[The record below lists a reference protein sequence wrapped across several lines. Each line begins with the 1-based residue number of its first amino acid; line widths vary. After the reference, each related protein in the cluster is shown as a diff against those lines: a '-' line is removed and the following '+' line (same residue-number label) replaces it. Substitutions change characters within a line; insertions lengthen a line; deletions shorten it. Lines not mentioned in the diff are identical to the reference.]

1 MRSSEICRVYEN
13 KALREEEG
21 GLIRP
26 GGLEMTQRAVT
37 LSSLRP
43 GSLVLDIG
51 CGTGAA
57 MDYLTGRCAL
67 RAFGIDLSS
76 LLLAQGHEKNP
87 GLPLA
92 RASGADLPF
101 ADASVDAVLA
111 ECSLSV
117 MDNVEKVLYE
127 CSRVLKHEGFLL
139 VQDVYARRPDCG
151 EGLSGLPVRCCLTG
165 AVSRQ
170 QWAGRLERSGFAVL
184 FWEDHSL
191 ALKEFA
197 ARLIFSHGSLET
209 LWRRSS
215 STPEI
220 EKGREIQCAVS
231 SAKPGYFLAVAK
243 KITGAANGVKP

>member
-1 MRSSEICRVYEN
+1 MKSSEICRVYEN
-13 KALREEEG
+13 EALSEAG
-21 GLIRP
+21 CGLIRP
-26 GGLEMTQRAVT
+26 GGLELTQKAVA
-37 LSSLRP
+37 LSSLCP

-51 CGTGAA
+51 CGTGGAL
-57 MDYLTGRCAL
+57 DYLTGKCAL

-76 LLLAQGHEKNP
+76 MLLALGHEKNS
-87 GLPLA
+87 GLLLA
-92 RASGADLPF
+92 RASGADLPL

-117 MDNVEKVLYE
+117 MENVEKVLCE
-127 CSRVLKHEGFLL
+127 CSRVLKQEGFLL
-139 VQDVYARRPDCG
+139 VQDVYARSLNG
-151 EGLSGLPVRCCLTG
+151 GAGLSQLPVRCCLTG

-170 QWAGRLERSGFAVL
+170 EWAERLERSGFVVF

-209 LWRRSS
+209 LWRCSNS
-215 STPEI
+215 KPEI

-243 KITGAANGVKP
+243 KITHTSNGV